1 MVSCTSR
8 KNSNDVYVSDMDSV
22 AVMDSMRPDM
32 QDDRKGYNIDNIK
45 GKCTLQVFLSMNED
59 GTGSFEYLYWPMTDN
74 TEYLASSA
82 EGLMNS
88 HAIVVMDENWNILN

>member
-1 MVSCTSR
+1 
-8 KNSNDVYVSDMDSV
+8 
-22 AVMDSMRPDM
+22 
-32 QDDRKGYNIDNIK
+32 
-45 GKCTLQVFLSMNED
+45 MNED

-82 EGLMNS
+82 QGLMSS